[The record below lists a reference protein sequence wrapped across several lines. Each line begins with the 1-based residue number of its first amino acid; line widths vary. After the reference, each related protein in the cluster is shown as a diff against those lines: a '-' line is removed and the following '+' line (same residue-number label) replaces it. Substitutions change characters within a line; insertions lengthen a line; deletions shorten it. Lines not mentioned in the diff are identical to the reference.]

1 MKEKLFRTRA
11 WGNLVL
17 IALMGAA
24 WQIQAQDAKAE
35 DKTYASIA
43 PIDQYLM
50 ADRNAEIALARSA
63 APKSI
68 SADATILVLD
78 RWWSDGSAAPVM

>member
-35 DKTYASIA
+35 DKTYAGIA
-43 PIDQYLM
+43 PIDQYHD
-50 ADRNAEIALARSA
+50 APGWRSR
-63 APKSI
+63 SFY
-68 SADATILVLD
+68 
-78 RWWSDGSAAPVM
+78 